1 MEVYDESGKLL
12 ENCDFYIGK
21 KYMSKIDAN
30 AWAPD
35 IYGCDQ
41 V

>member
-1 MEVYDESGKLL
+1 MEAYDESGKLL
-12 ENCDFYIGK
+12 ENCDFSIGK
-21 KYMSKIDAN
+21 IVSKIDAN

-35 IYGCDQ
+35 VYGWDQ